1 MPDSASPNPRPQSI
15 ADLPAQI
22 PAAPGSDAESRAR
35 YFNTGNAF
43 NVILPPVPDTAFSAE
58 PDQALAPDAQTGLV
72 ACDAS
77 DVMQCDFPATSPFV
91 LARYARINAGETLD
105 VNFVA
110 SGVVHYVIQG
120 AGTTTSGKET
130 ISWSPGDIFVT
141 PGDSGQ
147 SHTAHDT
154 DAVLWVVTNEPQLAF
169 ESLQG
174 PAPGQAPT
182 GVVHYPAAEIEK
194 QVSLLYEVGRGDDI
208 AGTALIL
215 SSDTQEASRNMLPTL
230 TVAMNS
236 LPPGVTQRPHRHNS
250 VAVSL
255 VIKGENCYSTI
266 DGRKK
271 HWSPWATTITPPVSV
286 HSHTNAGDEQA
297 WFLIVQDGGLFYHA
311 RAMGFEF
318 VEENKE
324 GA

>member
-1 MPDSASPNPRPQSI
+1 MPDSTRPQSI

-22 PAAPGSDAESRAR
+22 PAAPASDAESRAR

-43 NVILPPVPDTAFSAE
+43 NVILPPVPDTAFSEE
-58 PDQALAPDAQTGLV
+58 PQRALDPSAPTGLV

-77 DVMQCDFPATSPFV
+77 GVMECDFPATSPFV
-91 LARYARINAGETLD
+91 LARYARINAGDTLD

-120 AGTTTSGKET
+120 TGSTTSGAET
-130 ISWSPGDIFVT
+130 INWGPGDIFVT
-141 PGDSGQ
+141 PGDCGQ
-147 SHTAHDT
+147 SHKAN
-154 DAVLWVVTNEPQLAF
+154 DADVVLWVVTNEPQLAF
-169 ESLQG
+169 ENLQA
-174 PAPGQAPT
+174 PAPGDAPT
-182 GVVHYPAAEIEK
+182 EVVHYPAAEIDK
-194 QVSLLYEVGRGDDI
+194 QVALLYEVGRGEDI
-208 AGTALIL
+208 AGSALIL
-215 SSDTQEASRNMLPTL
+215 SSDKQEASRNMLPTL

-255 VIKGENCYSTI
+255 VIRGENCYSTI

-297 WFLIVQDGGLFYHA
+297 LFLIIQDGGLFYHA

-318 VEENKE
+318 VEE
-324 GA
+324 

>member
-1 MPDSASPNPRPQSI
+1 MPDSARPQSI

-22 PAAPGSDAESRAR
+22 PAAPGSTAESRAR

-43 NVILPPVPDTAFSAE
+43 NVKLPEVPDTAFSAE
-58 PDQALAPDAQTGLV
+58 PAKALDPATPTGLI

-77 DVMQCDFPATSPFV
+77 DVMECDFPATSPFV
-91 LARYARINAGETLD
+91 LARYARIRAGETLD

-110 SGVVHYVIQG
+110 SGVVYYVIEGSGETKSG
-120 AGTTTSGKET
+120 AES
-130 ISWSPGDIFVT
+130 IRWNPGDIFVT

-147 SHTAHDT
+147 SHTAGSE
-154 DAVLWVVTNEPQLAF
+154 DAVLWAVTNEPQLAF
-169 ESLQG
+169 ENLQA
-174 PAPGQAPT
+174 PAPGKAPT
-182 GVVHYPAAEIEK
+182 GLVHFTAAEIEK
-194 QVSLLYEVGRGDDI
+194 QVALLYEVGRGDDI

-215 SSDTQEASRNMLPTL
+215 SSDTQEASRNALPTL

-297 WFLIVQDGGLFYHA
+297 WFLIIQDGGLFYHA

-318 VEENKE
+318 VEEN
-324 GA
+324 

>member
-1 MPDSASPNPRPQSI
+1 MPDSALPQSI

-22 PAAPGSDAESRAR
+22 PATPGSTAESRAR

-43 NVILPPVPDTAFSAE
+43 NVILPKVPDTAFSEE
-58 PDQALAPDAQTGLV
+58 PAKALDPATPTSLI

-77 DVMQCDFPATSPFV
+77 DILECDFPATSPFV
-91 LARYARINAGETLD
+91 LARYARIRAGETLD

-110 SGVVHYVIQG
+110 SGVIYYVIQG
-120 AGTTTSGKET
+120 SGETQSGTESIK
-130 ISWSPGDIFVT
+130 WNPGDIFVT

-147 SHTAHDT
+147 SHIAGSEDV
-154 DAVLWVVTNEPQLAF
+154 VLWVVTNEPQLAF
-169 ESLQG
+169 ENLQA
-174 PAPGQAPT
+174 PALGEAPT
-182 GVVHYPAAEIEK
+182 GLVHFTAAEIEK
-194 QVSLLYEVGRGDDI
+194 QVALLYEVGRGEDI
-208 AGTALIL
+208 AGSALIL
-215 SSDTQEASRNMLPTL
+215 SSDTQEASRNALPTL
-230 TVAMNS
+230 TIAMNS

-297 WFLIVQDGGLFYHA
+297 WFLIIQDGGLFYHA

-318 VEENKE
+318 VEEN
-324 GA
+324 